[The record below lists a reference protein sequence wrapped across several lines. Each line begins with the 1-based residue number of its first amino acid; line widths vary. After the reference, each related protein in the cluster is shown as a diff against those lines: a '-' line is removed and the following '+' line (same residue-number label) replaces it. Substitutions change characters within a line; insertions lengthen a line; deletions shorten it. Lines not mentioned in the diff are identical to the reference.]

1 MALGKLH
8 GLHVNLRVLPDLG
21 IDQTGEQQLEQPFR
35 KAVAAQRLVLEKSVL
50 QLVVL
55 AKAGIGR
62 NIGHLCQPSIE
73 R

>member
-1 MALGKLH
+1 MALGQLH
-8 GLHVNLRVLPDLG
+8 GLHVDLGVLPDLG
-21 IDQTGEQQLEQPFR
+21 IDQAGEQQFEQPLR
-35 KAVAAQRLVLEKSVL
+35 QTVAAQRLVLEQGVL
-50 QLVVL
+50 ELVVL